1 MFGNL
6 PEDYGNGVHIIRY
19 DSKANEIVRSKII
32 LQHHLFSLLVEG
44 HKTVHTLHN
53 QLQINESQFLLL
65 TAGHYLM
72 TEKTTSPQGDYQ
84 SILLFFTQ
92 EALTAFFA
100 KYPGLLAGAAASVST
115 FPVQPFTKDDF
126 LTGFIQSLSTMLA
139 NDHTIPAALQQLK
152 LEELLLYLCHKFPQQ
167 VHSLQALATP
177 ADETEAAFRKLV
189 ESNREN
195 NVTLEELAFLGYMS
209 LSTFKRKFHKIY
221 GIAPSKWFL
230 QKRMEHAAALLL
242 VGKEKPSDVCYK
254 IGYESHSSF
263 TYSFRQ
269 VFGVTPSEYVYTRQL

>member
-1 MFGNL
+1 M
-6 PEDYGNGVHIIRY
+6 PENDGSGVRIIRY
-19 DSKANEIVRSKII
+19 DSKATEIVRSKII

-53 QLQINESQFLLL
+53 QLQIDESQFLLL

-100 KYPGLLAGAAASVST
+100 KYPGLLTSTSAAPSNPP
-115 FPVQPFTKDDF
+115 PVQAFTKDDF

-139 NDHTIPAALQQLK
+139 HGHVIPAALQQLK
-152 LEELLLYLCHKFPQQ
+152 LEELLLYLCHRFPQQ
-167 VHSLQALATP
+167 VQGLQALATLT
-177 ADETEAAFRKLV
+177 DESETAFRKLV
-189 ESNREN
+189 ERNMEN

-209 LSTFKRKFHKIY
+209 LSTFKRKFRKMY
-221 GIAPSKWFL
+221 GMAPSKWFL

-242 VGKEKPSDVCYK
+242 VGKEKPGDVCYK

-263 TYSFRQ
+263 SYSFRQ
-269 VFGVTPSEYVYTRQL
+269 VFGVTPSEYVHIRQL